1 MKKVLSIGLSICMA
15 AALFGCSAGAGKDTA
30 PQTTV
35 SAETDT
41 KEDRTE
47 ETRAEKTESEDTT
60 AAAKESSIDGYVYDG
75 EPIEIHLGDINSQF
89 PLNLAYNLGYLQEE
103 FEGSNVTFTMDYFQN
118 GPAISEA
125 FASGDLDFAEF
136 GEQAAIAGISAEYG
150 YKIIGRNCDTETMYP
165 LVADID
171 ITDAEGLKGAKIAVS
186 VGTSAHYLL
195 LTYLHSMGLTEDDI
209 ELVNTNDTVT
219 LLASGEVQGAADQ
232 LAKFS
237 SMIDAGDVHVLADG
251 VVSET
256 CQISAFVGRTE
267 FCEKYPEITAKV
279 LRAVQ
284 RVDDWMAE
292 SEENQK
298 TAFTTLAEITQR
310 EEAWFSTM
318 YGGSNFGINLTGQDL
333 RVLSEVLE
341 FMKTNDLLSN
351 PDITMDDILEL
362 KYLEIAGYR

>member
-1 MKKVLSIGLSICMA
+1 MRKGLSVVLSLCMVSMLA
-15 AALFGCSAGAGKDTA
+15 ACSSGGGG
-30 PQTTV
+30 
-35 SAETDT
+35 S
-41 KEDRTE
+41 
-47 ETRAEKTESEDTT
+47 TT
-60 AAAKESSIDGYVYDG
+60 AAATQPETEATTEVQETEAESTGAAQEATEVTLDDYVYEG
-75 EPIEIHLGDINSQF
+75 EALEIHLGDINSQF

-103 FEGSNVTFTMDYFQN
+103 FEGSNVTFTLDYFQN

-165 LVADID
+165 LVVNSG
-171 ITDAEGLKGAKIAVS
+171 ITDSESLKGAKVAVS

-195 LTYLHSMGLTEDDI
+195 LTYLNSMGLTEDDI

-232 LAKFS
+232 LAKFN
-237 SMIDAGDVHVLADG
+237 SMIEAGDVHVLADG
-251 VVSET
+251 TASGT

-267 FCEKYPEITAKV
+267 FCEKYPEITAKI
-279 LRAVQ
+279 LRVVQ

-298 TAFTTLAEITQR
+298 EAFTTLSGITQR
-310 EEAWFSTM
+310 EENWFATM
-318 YGGSNFGINLTGQDL
+318 YGGSNFGINLTEQDL
-333 RVLSEVLE
+333 SVLGEVLE
-341 FMKTNDLLSN
+341 FMKKNDLLSN

-362 KYLEIAGYR
+362 RYLEIAGYR

>member
-1 MKKVLSIGLSICMA
+1 
-15 AALFGCSAGAGKDTA
+15 
-30 PQTTV
+30 
-35 SAETDT
+35 
-41 KEDRTE
+41 
-47 ETRAEKTESEDTT
+47 
-60 AAAKESSIDGYVYDG
+60 
-75 EPIEIHLGDINSQF
+75 
-89 PLNLAYNLGYLQEE
+89 
-103 FEGSNVTFTMDYFQN
+103 
-118 GPAISEA
+118 
-125 FASGDLDFAEF
+125 
-136 GEQAAIAGISAEYG
+136 
-150 YKIIGRNCDTETMYP
+150 MYP

-195 LTYLHSMGLTEDDI
+195 LTYLHSMGLTEEDI

-292 SEENQK
+292 SEENQR

-333 RVLSEVLE
+333 RVLGEVLE

-362 KYLEIAGYR
+362 KYLESAGYR

>member
-1 MKKVLSIGLSICMA
+1 MKKVLAIGLSLCMA
-15 AALFGCSAGAGKDTA
+15 ASLAGCGSG
-30 PQTTV
+30 
-35 SAETDT
+35 
-41 KEDRTE
+41 
-47 ETRAEKTESEDTT
+47 
-60 AAAKESSIDGYVYDG
+60 AAKESAAPTAAAETKAETAAETTEAAQETTQAETKASVDDYVYDG
-75 EPIEIHLGDINSQF
+75 EPLEIHLGDINSQF

-103 FEGSNVTFTMDYFQN
+103 FEGSNVTFTLDYFQN

-165 LVADID
+165 LVVSKD
-171 ITDAEGLKGAKIAVS
+171 ITDAEGLKGKKVAVS

-195 LTYLHSMGLTEDDI
+195 LTYLQSLGLTEDDI

-232 LAKFS
+232 LAKFN
-237 SMIDAGDVHVLADG
+237 SMLDAGDVHVLADG
-251 VVSET
+251 TASGT

-267 FCEKYPEITAKV
+267 FCEKYPEVTAKI
-279 LRAVQ
+279 LKTVQ

-298 TAFTTLAEITQR
+298 QAFKMLSDITQR
-310 EEAWFSTM
+310 EETWFSTM
-318 YGGSNFGINLTGQDL
+318 YGGSNFGINLTEQDEK
-333 RVLSEVLE
+333 VLNGVLD
-341 FMKTNDLLSN
+341 FMKKNDLLSN
-351 PDITMDDILEL
+351 PDLSMDDVLDL
-362 KYLEIAGYR
+362 TYLEVAGYR